1 MNFDFFPATCQPCSG
16 CGERSREQNG
26 GKHLLLCVF
35 LAGEVNGQL
44 SPEITHTLDNFRAG
58 LLGGHMQVV
67 MMDRDR
73 RGSLGSKVRKGH
85 SSSAGDK
92 RSIWK
97 DSKDLNSG
105 MKS

>member
-1 MNFDFFPATCQPCSG
+1 
-16 CGERSREQNG
+16 
-26 GKHLLLCVF
+26 
-35 LAGEVNGQL
+35 
-44 SPEITHTLDNFRAG
+44 
-58 LLGGHMQVV
+58 MQVV